1 MPIKPNLKRVMVIG
15 SGPIV
20 IGQAAEFDYAG
31 TQACRAL
38 KEEGLEVILVN
49 SNPATIMTDNAMADK
64 VYIEPLTLPVVKRII
79 EKEKPDGLI
88 STLGGQT
95 GLTLSMQL
103 AKEGFLEKNGVQLLG
118 ANPETIDK
126 AEDRQ
131 MFKDTME
138 AIGQPVIPSL
148 VVNDVESAVDFANEI
163 GYPVIIRPAFTLGG
177 TGGGIVDNEEELR
190 EITSNGLELSPITQV
205 LVEKCIAG
213 WKEIEFEVIRDSDG
227 NVITV
232 CSMEN
237 FDPVG
242 VHTGDSIVIAP
253 AVTLA
258 DKEYQML
265 RSASLNIIQA
275 LGVEG
280 GCNCQFALNPESF
293 EYAVIEVNPRV
304 SRSSALASKATG
316 YPIAKVAAKIA
327 IGYTLGEIKNAVTG
341 STYAC
346 FEPALDYVVVKFPK
360 WPFDKFVYAKRTLGT
375 QMKAT
380 GEVMAIAPTFEH
392 AIMKAVRGAEI
403 SHDTLDD
410 KKFAKMSDE
419 NVVDRLSVCDD
430 QRIFCVFEALKRG
443 VSVDKIHK
451 ITLIDEWFLNKLLI
465 LVDMEKTLKE
475 GNLDE
480 ATYFKA
486 KKLGFL
492 DRTIEAFTGEECKY
506 SATPVYKMVDT
517 CAAEFDAE
525 TPYFYSTF
533 DEENEAEEFIKEKG
547 SDKETVMVF
556 GSGPIRIGQGIEFDY
571 SSVHCVWSLKKAGY
585 DVVIVNN
592 NPETVST
599 DFDTADRLY
608 FEPLTNEDVMGIIKT
623 EKPIGAVVAFGGQT
637 AIKLTKYL
645 SDHGIRIL
653 GTSADAIDMAED
665 RERFDELLEEHHI
678 SRPKGFT
685 VMNCEEALETAEKIG
700 YPVLLRPSYV
710 LGGQNMII
718 AFNEADVKEY
728 MAIILA
734 QNIENPV
741 LIDKYMMGTELEV
754 DAICDGDDIL
764 IPGIMEHVERA
775 GVHSGDSI
783 AVYPAWNISDEM
795 TETIVNASRNLA
807 LSLQTK
813 GLVNIQY
820 LIYNGELNV
829 IEVNPR
835 SSRTIPYI
843 SKVTGVP
850 MVDLATRAMFG
861 EKLKDMGYGTG
872 LYKKSPYV
880 AVKVPVFSFEKLI
893 NVDNHLG
900 PEMKSTGEVLG
911 IASTLEEALYKGL
924 IGAGYKMKRGGGVF
938 ITVRNSDKCE
948 IGDVA
953 KKYADLGF
961 KIYATEGTA
970 NYLHEYGINAI
981 TVKKIH
987 EDNRDNTLTLI
998 ESGKIQYVISTS
1010 AKGRQPERDSVKIR
1024 RKTVERNIPCLTSID
1039 TANALADCLKSKYSQ
1054 ISTELVDINDMRDE
1068 KMKLNFTK
1076 MHGTGNDYIYFSTFD
1091 QRIDNP
1097 EALSVRLSDRHF
1109 GIGGDGI
1116 ILVCPSDK
1124 ADAKMRIFNLD
1135 GSEGKMCGNG
1145 IRCVGKFLYDHGMV
1159 DIKKKD
1165 KLDIETLSGIKH
1177 LKAYTLDG
1185 EVKSLR
1191 VDMGKAILD
1200 PKEIPAK
1207 MDKDKIVNEPY
1218 TIDGEEYNIT
1228 CVSMGNPHCVVFIK
1242 GDIDNLELD
1251 EIGPKFENDKLFP
1264 ERVNTEFVKVLDDHT
1279 IKMRVWERGSGET
1292 WACGTGACAA
1302 AVAACE
1308 NGFCNKGDDITVK
1321 LKGGDL
1327 VINYTDETVYMTGE
1341 AEKVFEGTVE
1351 V

>member
-443 VSVDKIHK
+443 VSVDKIHE

-685 VMNCEEALETAEKIG
+685 VMNCEEALETAKKIG

-1251 EIGPKFENDKLFP
+1251 KIGPKFENDKLFP

>member
-1 MPIKPNLKRVMVIG
+1 MPLNKDIKRVMVIG

-38 KEEGLEVILVN
+38 KEEGLEVILIN

-64 VYIEPLTLPVVKRII
+64 IYIEPLTLETVKRVI
-79 EKEKPDGLI
+79 EKEKPDSLL

-103 AKEGFLEKNGVQLLG
+103 AKEGFLEKHNVKLLG

-138 AIGQPVIPSL
+138 EIGQPVIPSL
-148 VVNDVESAVDFANEI
+148 VVNDVESAVNFANEI
-163 GYPVIIRPAFTLGG
+163 GYPLIIRPAFTLGG
-177 TGGGIVDNEEELR
+177 TGGGIVSNEKELR
-190 EITSNGLELSPITQV
+190 EITANGLELSPITQV

-213 WKEIEFEVIRDSDG
+213 WKEIEFEVMRDADG

-265 RSASLNIIQA
+265 RSASLNIISA

-327 IGYTLGEIKNAVTG
+327 IGYTLSEIKNAVTG
-341 STYAC
+341 TTYAC

-360 WPFDKFVYAKRTLGT
+360 WPFDKFVYAKRQLGT

-380 GEVMAIAPTFEH
+380 GEVMAIAPTFEQ

-403 SHDTLDD
+403 SLKTLNSE
-410 KKFAKMSDE
+410 KFVNMSVQTLK
-419 NVVDRLSVCDD
+419 NRLSVCDD
-430 QRIFCVFEALKRG
+430 ERAFCVYQALKKG
-443 VSVDKIHK
+443 ISVDEVHQ
-451 ITLIDEWFLNKLLI
+451 ITMIDEWFLYKLLNLI
-465 LVDMEKTLKE
+465 EIEKELEKGELT
-475 GNLDE
+475 DE
-480 ATYFKA
+480 LYLKA
-486 KKLGFL
+486 KNNGFL
-492 DRTIEAFTGEECKY
+492 DETIKKISGQDIKNPIL
-506 SATPVYKMVDT
+506 PVYKMVDT
-517 CAAEFDAE
+517 CAAEFRAE
-525 TPYFYSTF
+525 TPYFYSTY
-533 DEENEAEEFIKEKG
+533 DSENEAEEFIKEN
-547 SDKETVMVF
+547 ETGNKTIIVF

-571 SSVHCVWSLKKAGY
+571 ASVHCVWALKQAGF

-608 FEPLTNEDVMGIIKT
+608 FEPLTTEDVMGIIKT
-623 EKPIGAVVAFGGQT
+623 ENPYGVVVAFGGQT
-637 AIKLTKYL
+637 AIKLTKFL
-645 SDHGIRIL
+645 SDNGVNIL
-653 GTSADAIDMAED
+653 GTSADSIDMAED
-665 RERFDELLEEHHI
+665 RERFDELLEKHNI
-678 SRPKGFT
+678 KRPQGVT
-685 VMNCEEALETAEKIG
+685 VMTTEEALDVAEKIG
-700 YPVLLRPSYV
+700 YPVLMRPSYV

-718 AFNEADVKEY
+718 AYNADDIVEY
-728 MAIILA
+728 MSIILS
-734 QNIENPV
+734 QNIENPI
-741 LIDKYMMGTELEV
+741 LIDKYLMGTEIEV
-754 DAICDGDDIL
+754 DAICDGDEIL
-764 IPGIMEHVERA
+764 IPGIMEHIERA

-795 TETIVNASRNLA
+795 TNVIVNSSRDLA
-807 LSLQTK
+807 LSLKTK

-820 LIYNGELNV
+820 LIYNDDLYV

-850 MVDLATRAMFG
+850 MVDLATKAMLG

-872 LYKKSPYV
+872 LYRRSPYI

-911 IASTLEEALYKGL
+911 IAGTLEEALYKGL
-924 IGAGYKMKRGGGVF
+924 IAAGYKMTKSGGVL
-938 ITVRNSDKCE
+938 ITVRNSDKGE
-948 IGDVA
+948 IGDTA
-953 KKYADLGF
+953 KLYAEMGF
-961 KIYATEGTA
+961 DIYATKGTA
-970 NYLHEYGINAI
+970 EVLREYGINA
-981 TVKKIH
+981 TVVNKIH
-987 EDNRDNTLTLI
+987 EAKENTLTLI
-998 ESGKIQYVISTS
+998 ESGKISYVISTS
-1010 AKGRQPERDSVKIR
+1010 SKGRIPTRDSVKIR

-1039 TANALADCLKSKYSQ
+1039 TANALARCLQSRYSP
-1054 ISTELVDINDMRDE
+1054 SNTELVDINNMRGE
-1068 KMKLNFTK
+1068 KMKYQFTK
-1076 MHGTGNDYIYFSTFD
+1076 MHGCGNDYIYFNCFNHK
-1091 QRIDNP
+1091 INNP
-1097 EALSVRLSDRHF
+1097 EGLSVRLSDRRY

-1116 ILVCPSDK
+1116 ILICPSDV
-1124 ADAKMRIFNLD
+1124 ADAQMRMFNLD

-1145 IRCVGKFLYDHGMV
+1145 VRCVGKFLYDHNMV
-1159 DIKKKD
+1159 DQNKEMVTV
-1165 KLDIETLSGIKH
+1165 ETLSGIKT
-1177 LKAYTLDG
+1177 LKVYKQDG
-1185 EVKSLR
+1185 EVKRLR
-1191 VDMGKAILD
+1191 VDMGKAELNPANIPVAID
-1200 PKEIPAK
+1200 KERVI
-1207 MDKDKIVNEPY
+1207 NEPV
-1218 TIDGEEYNIT
+1218 TIGGEQYNIT
-1228 CVSMGNPHCVVFIK
+1228 CVSMGNPHCVVFINNVD
-1242 GDIDNLELD
+1242 GLDIEKV
-1251 EIGPKFENDKLFP
+1251 GPQFENNELFP
-1264 ERVNTEFVKVLDDHT
+1264 ERVNTEFVKVLDPHT
-1279 IKMRVWERGSGET
+1279 IIMRVWERGSGET
-1292 WACGTGACAA
+1292 WACGTGACAV
-1302 AVAACE
+1302 AVAAVE
-1308 NGFCNKGDDITVK
+1308 NGYCPKNEDITIK

-1327 VINYTDETVYMTGE
+1327 VIRYTDDTVYMTGA
-1341 AEKVFEGTVE
+1341 AERVFDGEIE
-1351 V
+1351 L